1 MNPIYRPFRGNDHI
15 RRSTWIPAFE
25 GMTTRGIAGTM
36 AGISRYA
43 VFVVLIAGVAACNR
57 GTAAESDSATVAPMT
72 IGPENIAIVVN
83 GSLSS
88 GPAISG
94 ALMAERE
101 AMVRAQVGGSVLQT
115 YVEQGQAVR
124 AGQVLA
130 RIDGG
135 GLQDAF
141 LSARAG
147 VTSARNNADIAQR
160 ELERSRTLLAA
171 GAIAERD
178 IEQARRSSVSATAA
192 LADARA
198 RLAIAQKQVGNTT
211 VTAPISGVISDRQ
224 ASAGDVVLPGGA
236 MFTVVDPSSMRLEA
250 AVPADY
256 LSQVRIG
263 TPVSFTVS
271 GYPDREFS
279 GRVSRISPTADPD
292 TRQVRIFISIPNTAG
307 TLVGGL
313 FANGRLSSDT
323 RTGLI
328 APVSAIDGRSSVPAV
343 LRIKQGKIERA
354 PVQIGLRDEGSERIE
369 ITSGVQA
376 GDTLLTGA
384 AQAISPGTIV
394 KVSAP
399 TDVPR
404 QESRK

>member
-1 MNPIYRPFRGNDHI
+1 
-15 RRSTWIPAFE
+15 
-25 GMTTRGIAGTM
+25 
-36 AGISRYA
+36 
-43 VFVVLIAGVAACNR
+43 
-57 GTAAESDSATVAPMT
+57 
-72 IGPENIAIVVN
+72 
-83 GSLSS
+83 
-88 GPAISG
+88 
-94 ALMAERE
+94 
-101 AMVRAQVGGSVLQT
+101 
-115 YVEQGQAVR
+115 
-124 AGQVLA
+124 VLA

-160 ELERSRTLLAA
+160 ELTRSQTLLAA

-178 IEQARRSSVSATAA
+178 IEQARRSSVAATAA

-211 VTAPISGVISDRQ
+211 VTAPISGVVSDRQ
-224 ASAGDVVLPGGA
+224 ASAGDVIQPGGA

-250 AVPADY
+250 SVPADY
-256 LSQVRIG
+256 LSQVRVG
-263 TPVSFTVS
+263 TPVAFTVS
-271 GYPDREFS
+271 GYRDREFA
-279 GRVSRISPTADPD
+279 GRVSRINPTADPD
-292 TRQVRIFISIPNTAG
+292 TRQVRIFISIPNSAG

-313 FANGRLSSDT
+313 YANGRLSSDT

-343 LRIKQGKIERA
+343 LRIKQGKIERT
-354 PVQIGLRDEGSERIE
+354 PVQLGLRDEGSERIE